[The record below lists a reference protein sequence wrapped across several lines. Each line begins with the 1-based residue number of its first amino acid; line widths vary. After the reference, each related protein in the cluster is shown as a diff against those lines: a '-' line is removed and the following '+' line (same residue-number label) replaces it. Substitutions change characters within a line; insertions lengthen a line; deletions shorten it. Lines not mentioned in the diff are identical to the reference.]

1 MRIKNLE
8 TSRKREVALLLV
20 ARKNS
25 QNLQNSQKRAH
36 LRPEAKTA
44 KRLEISGWPWAKTT
58 VEMFHI
64 SEMPKACKF
73 VGAQNP
79 RDTLWG
85 GNRTEIG
92 QKDPRHAAP
101 APHTESHSHTRR
113 ATK

>member
-1 MRIKNLE
+1 MQETAADANGNLE
-8 TSRKREVALLLV
+8 TSREREVALLLV
-20 ARKNS
+20 VRKRS

-73 VGAQNP
+73 VGAQ
-79 RDTLWG
+79 RILLYFLEGVG
-85 GNRTEIG
+85 GYPICGYGSRL
-92 QKDPRHAAP
+92 
-101 APHTESHSHTRR
+101 
-113 ATK
+113 

>member
-79 RDTLWG
+79 RDTLWLVYLYF
-85 GNRTEIG
+85 R
-92 QKDPRHAAP
+92 PRY
-101 APHTESHSHTRR
+101 SRR
-113 ATK
+113 ILEHLSLSRLCLTCTM

>member
-79 RDTLWG
+79 RDTLCSG
-85 GNRTEIG
+85 SRLSAT
-92 QKDPRHAAP
+92 PRVQAA
-101 APHTESHSHTRR
+101 
-113 ATK
+113 ATLIVPRLSGFL